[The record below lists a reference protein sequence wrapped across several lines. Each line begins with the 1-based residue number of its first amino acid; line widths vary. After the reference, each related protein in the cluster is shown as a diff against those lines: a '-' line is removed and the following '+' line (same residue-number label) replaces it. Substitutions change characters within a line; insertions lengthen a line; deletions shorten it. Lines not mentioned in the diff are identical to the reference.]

1 MKYKTILLTALF
13 SGFLLLP
20 SLASAQTSAG
30 VLTIAA
36 DLQSSINLTFVTDV
50 SGVALTGSGTN
61 AATLDFG
68 AVSRFG
74 TPAANVTKTSNT
86 TTFTV
91 STPFD
96 VLVTKSNVTSATY
109 ALTAQMQT
117 TDGYGWTIDT
127 FVIGFNPTAPTALTA
142 VGAYDANVSHTLHL
156 AIPFAAGAATIANTI
171 NFLATAN

>member
-1 MKYKTILLTALF
+1 MKIKTILLAALF
-13 SGFLLLP
+13 SGLLLLP
-20 SLASAQTSAG
+20 SLASAQTSSG
-30 VLTIAA
+30 VLTVAA
-36 DLQSSINLTFVTDV
+36 DLESSISLTFVTDA

-68 AVSRFG
+68 TVSRYG
-74 TPAANVTKTSNT
+74 APAANVTRTSNT

-96 VLVTKSNVTSATY
+96 VAVTKSNVTSATY

-142 VGAYDANVSHTLHL
+142 TGAYDTNVSHTLHL
-156 AIPFAAGAATIANTI
+156 AIPFTAGAAAISNTI